1 MRTLKSI
8 LLLAACSMAVN
19 LSARIAGG
27 KIENIR
33 EQIPET
39 YNCEIYLPPGYSP
52 LTSTNTPV
60 VMFLHG
66 RSMSEGLGGYKYGPI
81 ASIREG
87 SILWNAEAAIVIEP
101 NAVGNEGWSSQKLHK
116 LYEFVKEHYA
126 ADWDRFYVIGMS
138 MGGWGTLN
146 YVNKYYDEVAA
157 CVGICG
163 GCDTKKPCG
172 LNKVPTVIIHAADDA
187 TTSVKYSDAVV
198 EGMKQCGPT
207 DLLKYVRL
215 SSGGH
220 SLIDYFLR
228 YNLYDWLFKHNRNT
242 RRLYPEKFTTEHAV
256 MLDENVIWNGA
267 SVKTAYIDAEDMA
280 KIKARTPNRKAAA
293 KTEASKPA
301 QTTTTAPAATKT
313 TATATTTQP
322 KTTSTTAVT
331 KQTAPTTTQKTATEL
346 TPQQRQQLNKA
357 VIKAKISANK
367 KKKKKKK

>member
-39 YNCEIYLPPGYSP
+39 YNCEIYLPAGYNP

-242 RRLYPEKFTTEHAV
+242 RKLYPEKFTTEHAV

-267 SVKTAYIDAEDMA
+267 SVKTAYIDAEDIA

-293 KTEASKPA
+293 KTAASKPA

-313 TATATTTQP
+313 STAATAQPKATAPAAAPKTTAAPAKTATTT
-322 KTTSTTAVT
+322 T
-331 KQTAPTTTQKTATEL
+331 L
-346 TPQQRQQLNKA
+346 TPQQRMQLNKA
-357 VIKAKISANK
+357 AAKAKAKAK
-367 KKKKKKK
+367 KKKKKKR